1 MLSWVWTAAGDL
13 LAFVGVLAAGVAI
26 GLAFVGYVATYLNG
40 VRLAQR
46 QERLSRVNQQ
56 LSDFY
61 GPLLA
66 LTQVNERIFGAF
78 AERHARP
85 GGVSV
90 FQDATPPTEEELRD
104 WRLWVTTVFLPNI
117 RAMRDLVVGHADLL
131 MEAEMPPLLLDL
143 CAHVSGYEITAARWA
158 EGDYAEH
165 LSVVHFPAEAI
176 SDYARQGF
184 GRLKAEQASLLGRH
198 AALASGGN

>member
-1 MLSWVWTAAGDL
+1 
-13 LAFVGVLAAGVAI
+13 VGVLAASVAI

-40 VRLAQR
+40 LRLAQR
-46 QERLSRVNQQ
+46 QERLARVNRQ

-66 LTQVNERIFGAF
+66 LTQANERIFGAF
-78 AERHARP
+78 VERHARP

-90 FQDATPPTEEELRD
+90 FQDATPPNEEELRD
-104 WRLWVTTVFLPNI
+104 WRLWVTAVFLPNI
-117 RAMRDLVVGHADLL
+117 RAMRELVVGHADLL
-131 MEAEMPPLLLDL
+131 VEAEMPPLLLDL
-143 CAHVSGYEITAARWA
+143 CAHVSGYEITVARWA
-158 EGDYAEH
+158 EGDYGDH

-184 GRLKAEQASLLGRH
+184 AALKAEQASLLGRRRV
-198 AALASGGN
+198 LARRGGG

>member
-1 MLSWVWTAAGDL
+1 M
-13 LAFVGVLAAGVAI
+13 GVLAASVAI

-40 VRLAQR
+40 LRLAQR
-46 QERLSRVNQQ
+46 QERLARVNRQ

-66 LTQVNERIFGAF
+66 LTRANERIFGAF
-78 AERHARP
+78 VERHARP

-90 FQDATPPTEEELRD
+90 FQDATPPTEEELRE
-104 WRLWVTTVFLPNI
+104 WRLWVTAVFLPNI

-131 MEAEMPPLLLDL
+131 VEAEMPPLLLDL

-158 EGDYAEH
+158 EGDYGDH

-176 SDYARQGF
+176 GDYARQHF
-184 GRLKAEQASLLGRH
+184 AALKAEQASLLGRRGV
-198 AALASGGN
+198 LPRRGGG